1 MINFKFLIVLKCVL
15 IILLS
20 LSNTASAST
29 EKTAALAKSY
39 ANLVSNYYNEVAIK
53 TKALHESINIFLESP
68 NDTNLSNAK
77 NKWIE
82 ARKVYGIT
90 EAFRFYGGPI
100 DGVNKYGE
108 EGPEALINA
117 WPLNEAYIDYVA
129 GNPES
134 GIINNLLYE
143 INAESIIAANMSE
156 DDAEVSTGWHAIE
169 FLLWGQ
175 DLSLETA
182 GTRQAEDYAPTDD
195 IKKRR
200 RTYLREASTLLLE
213 HINWLSIQWSKTGEG
228 RATFLAKSDPGG
240 AILTGIATL
249 AAFEL
254 SAERI
259 ATALD
264 SGDPEDEHSC
274 FSDQTHLD
282 IRANFTGIK
291 NVYLGIGF
299 NSKKYS
305 PSISELVAEKNPSL
319 DKSIIQLLEKT
330 STSINNIPIPFDKML
345 SEPKNSS
352 GRQAAE
358 KTVSNLLVLAEKI
371 KVAGN
376 DLNWNVIIAE

>member
-1 MINFKFLIVLKCVL
+1 MINFKYLLFLKCVL

-20 LSNTASAST
+20 LYKTASASN
-29 EKTAALAKSY
+29 EKMEALAKSY
-39 ANLVSNYYNEVAIK
+39 ASLVSHYYNEVAIK
-53 TKALHESINIFLESP
+53 TNALHESITIFLESP
-68 NDTNLSNAK
+68 NDANLSNAK

-134 GIINNLLYE
+134 GIINNLSYE

-182 GTRQAEDYAPTDD
+182 GTRQAEDYAPTDV

-282 IRANFTGIK
+282 IRSNFTGIK

-319 DKSIIQLLEKT
+319 DKSIIQLLKKT
-330 STSINNIPIPFDKML
+330 SNSINNIPIPFDKML
-345 SEPKNSS
+345 SGPKNSS

-376 DLNWNVIIAE
+376 ELNWNVIIAE